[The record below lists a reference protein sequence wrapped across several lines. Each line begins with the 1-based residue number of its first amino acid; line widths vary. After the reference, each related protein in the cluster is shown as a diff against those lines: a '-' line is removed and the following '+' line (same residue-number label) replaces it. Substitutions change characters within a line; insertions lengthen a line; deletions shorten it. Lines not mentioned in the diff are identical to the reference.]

1 MHYNVQKAIQTTLL
15 YSDLFDF
22 ALTAP
27 EVWRFLISKKPVS
40 ATLFHKAITTPSAL
54 FVQKNGYFC
63 LPGREK
69 LIMKRKNALT
79 EVKKKMKC
87 AGEAARLLS
96 YIPSILFIGIS
107 GGLAVGSASK
117 VDDIDLFIITKKGSL
132 FRTRLEVLALLETMG
147 QRRSRTDTTAPD
159 KICVNL
165 LIDAS
170 RLHWPLAKQN
180 IYTAHEIAQ
189 LYPLFDKEDM
199 YKKFL
204 FANTWITNF
213 LPNSLDHPS
222 HLAGSEWER
231 NYYTLQVVDAALSCP
246 PFSLVIKQLQMRS
259 ISKHKTKEFVSNHLL
274 AFHPND
280 YGSKILADFK
290 KKSRNSGLLTK
301 K

>member
-1 MHYNVQKAIQTTLL
+1 MQK
-15 YSDLFDF
+15 
-22 ALTAP
+22 
-27 EVWRFLISKKPVS
+27 K
-40 ATLFHKAITTPSAL
+40 
-54 FVQKNGYFC
+54 GYFC
-63 LPGREK
+63 LPGRET
-69 LIMKRKNALT
+69 LISKRKNAIA
-79 EVKKKMKC
+79 EVKKKLKR
-87 AGEAARLLS
+87 AEDAARLLS

-107 GGLAVGSASK
+107 GGLAVGSASE
-117 VDDIDLFIITKKGSL
+117 VDDIDLFIITKQGSL

-159 KICVNL
+159 KLCVNL

-189 LYPLFDKEDM
+189 LYPLFDREDM

-213 LPNSLDHPS
+213 LPNSLEHTPR
-222 HLAGSEWER
+222 LAGSVWER
-231 NYYTLQVVDAALSCP
+231 KYYTLQVADAVLSCP
-246 PFSLVIKQLQMRS
+246 PFSLIMKRLQMRS
-259 ISKHKTKEFVSNHLL
+259 IVKHKTTEFVSNHLL

-280 YGSKILADFK
+280 YGTKILADFK
-290 KKSRNSGLLTK
+290 KKSHNSGLLTK